1 MKAAAR
7 KPVLGLLVVAVF
19 GFAWYQ
25 APSFEVADFAAS
37 ANAPAA
43 AQAPVLTRRFA
54 SSDTRDFVHSAS
66 LTTLPGGALMAVWF
80 AGTREGSADVQ
91 IRAAQFDA
99 RARQWLPERV
109 LATRIGTEQ
118 AVQKNIRKLGNPVI
132 ALSPDNRLWLFY
144 VSVSVG
150 GWAGSAINAMHSDD
164 LGLTW
169 SQPRQLVTT
178 PFLNLSTLV
187 RGAPVF
193 HRDGSIGLPVYHE
206 FMGKFAE
213 YLYLNRDGEVLDK
226 FRISKG
232 KHSLQPTVVA
242 QDGRQAI
249 ALLRYAGE
257 EHHRV
262 LASRTT
268 DAGRTWS
275 EPQPVEPSNPNSSLA
290 AVGRAN
296 DHLLVA
302 MNDLEDGRFRLTLYE
317 TDTQLRNWR
326 LVSQID
332 ESPDPWGDP
341 VAPEVFRALIG
352 ETWDAVGAPQR
363 PALEQNFLASVSQ
376 RMCESGQCR
385 FEYEYP
391 YFARDAAGVYHLVY
405 SWNDTFIK
413 HVSFTDAWVEGKK

>member
-1 MKAAAR
+1 MISPIRSVVA
-7 KPVLGLLVVAVF
+7 LLVVAIF

-25 APSFEVADFAAS
+25 SPSFEVSDFAPGAVS
-37 ANAPAA
+37 PAPGAAPAS
-43 AQAPVLTRRFA
+43 LTRRFA
-54 SSDTRDFVHSAS
+54 SSDMRDFVHSAS
-66 LTTLPGGALMAVWF
+66 LATLPNGALMATWF
-80 AGTREGSADVQ
+80 AGSREGAADVQ
-91 IRAAQFDA
+91 IRAATFDPIS
-99 RARQWLPERV
+99 RQWSDERV
-109 LATRIGTEQ
+109 LATRLGTEQ
-118 AVQKNIRKLGNPVI
+118 AVRKNIRKLGNPVV

-150 GWAGSAINAMHSDD
+150 GWAGSAINAMYSDD
-164 LGLTW
+164 LGKHW
-169 SQPRQLVTT
+169 STPRQLVTT

-213 YLYLNRDGEVLDK
+213 YLYLGPEGDVRDK

-242 QDGRQAI
+242 QDGRRAV

-257 EHHRV
+257 RHHRV
-262 LASRTT
+262 LASHTL
-268 DAGRTWS
+268 DAGQSWS
-275 EPQPVEPSNPNSSLA
+275 APVPVEPSNPNSSLA

-296 DHLLVA
+296 GNLLVA

-317 TDTQLRNWR
+317 TDAQLRDWR
-326 LVSQID
+326 LIEQLD

-352 ETWDAVGAPQR
+352 KAWQNVDAQQPGS
-363 PALEQNFLASVSQ
+363 LEQTFLASVSQ

-391 YFARDAAGVYHLVY
+391 YFARDAAGAYHLVY

-413 HVSFTDAWVEGKK
+413 HVSFSDAWVEEKR

>member
-1 MKAAAR
+1 MIASAQPA
-7 KPVLGLLVVAVF
+7 LALLVAAVF

-25 APSFEVADFAAS
+25 APSFEVSDFAVS
-37 ANAPAA
+37 ANDANAVAMPSG
-43 AQAPVLTRRFA
+43 LTRRFA
-54 SSDTRDFVHSAS
+54 SSDMRDFVHSAS
-66 LTTLPGGALMAVWF
+66 IAPLPGGALMAVWF
-80 AGTREGSADVQ
+80 AGSREGAADVQ
-91 IRAAQFDA
+91 IRAAEFDPKS
-99 RARQWLPERV
+99 RQWSPERV

-118 AVQKNIRKLGNPVI
+118 AVRKSIRKLGNPVI

-164 LGLTW
+164 LGKTW
-169 SQPRQLVTT
+169 SAPRQLVTT

-213 YLYLNRDGEVLDK
+213 YLYLSRDGEVRDK

-242 QDGRQAI
+242 QDGRQAV

-257 EHHRV
+257 QHHRV
-262 LASRTT
+262 LASRTE
-268 DAGRTWS
+268 DAGQTWS
-275 EPQPVEPSNPNSSLA
+275 APQPVEPSNPNSSLA

-296 DHLLVA
+296 GNLLVA

-317 TDTQLRNWR
+317 TDAQLRNWR
-326 LVSQID
+326 LIEQID

-352 ETWDAVGAPQR
+352 ETWQAVGAQQLR
-363 PALEQNFLASVSQ
+363 PLEQNFLASVSQ

-391 YFARDAAGVYHLVY
+391 YFARDAAGAYHLVY

-413 HVSFTDAWVEGKK
+413 HVSFSDAWVEGKR

>member
-1 MKAAAR
+1 MNRLALRSAG
-7 KPVLGLLVVAVF
+7 GLLVAAVF

-25 APSFEVADFAAS
+25 SPSFDVADFAAS
-37 ANAPAA
+37 APAGGAAPAE
-43 AQAPVLTRRFA
+43 LSRRFA
-54 SSDTRDFVHSAS
+54 SSDMRDFVHSAS
-66 LTTLPGGALMAVWF
+66 LTALPDGALMAAWF

-91 IRAAQFDA
+91 IRAAQFAADT
-99 RARQWLPERV
+99 RQWSSERV
-109 LATRIGTEQ
+109 LATRIGTQQ
-118 AVQKNIRKLGNPVI
+118 AVRKHIRKLGNPVI

-164 LGLTW
+164 LGRTW
-169 SQPRQLVTT
+169 STPRQLVTT

-213 YLYLNRDGEVLDK
+213 YLYLSRDGEVLDK

-257 EHHRV
+257 QHHRV

-268 DAGRTWS
+268 DAGQTWS

-296 DHLLVA
+296 GNLLVA

-317 TDTQLRNWR
+317 TDAQLRNWR

-341 VAPEVFRALIG
+341 VPPQVFRALIG
-352 ETWDAVGAPQR
+352 ATWDEVDARQQQ
-363 PALEQNFLASVSQ
+363 ALEQHFLASVSQ

-391 YFARDAAGVYHLVY
+391 YFARDAAGAYHLVY

-413 HVSFTDAWVEGKK
+413 HVSFTDAWVEGKP